1 MKNTNNIK
9 EHFQAKTIQPSENSW
24 NKLEGLLNDNEK
36 KQSRKIGY
44 LKYVSIACF
53 LLIGLIIWN
62 YNTIE
67 IPINKG
73 QEVVIEQHK
82 NTAIEKE
89 NKEINTINEN
99 KEVIVSNSNIEDFNS
114 KKEIEITQ
122 KNIKNEPIFTLHQEN
137 NQQNILEKK
146 DNLLNKELNLVND
159 KKEIL
164 AFEKTNEKQNENIEN
179 REIAQSKISIDA
191 DLLLKSAEKDL
202 DLEHRDKTL
211 TKLKNGF
218 NQIKTYVNNVN
229 YE

>member
-1 MKNTNNIK
+1 MKNIDNIK

-24 NKLEGLLNDNEK
+24 DKLEGLLNENEK
-36 KQSRKIGY
+36 KQSRKLGY
-44 LKYVSIACF
+44 LKYVSAACF
-53 LLIGLIIWN
+53 LLIGLLIWN
-62 YNTIE
+62 YNPIE

-82 NTAIEKE
+82 NTTIEEE
-89 NKEINTINEN
+89 NNEINTLNEN

-122 KNIKNEPIFTLHQEN
+122 KSIKKEPIFTSHQEN

-146 DNLLNKELNLVND
+146 VEFFNKELNLDNY

-164 AFEKTNEKQNENIEN
+164 AYEKLNENTEN
-179 REIAQSKISIDA
+179 REIAQSKITIDA
-191 DLLLKSAEKDL
+191 DLLLKAAEKDL
-202 DLEHRDKTL
+202 DIEHRDKTL

-218 NQIKTYVNNVN
+218 NQLKTYVNNVN